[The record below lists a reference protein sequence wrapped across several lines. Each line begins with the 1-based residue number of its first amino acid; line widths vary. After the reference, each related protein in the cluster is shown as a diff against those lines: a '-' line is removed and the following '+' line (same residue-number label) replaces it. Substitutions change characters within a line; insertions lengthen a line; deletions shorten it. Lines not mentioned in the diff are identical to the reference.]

1 MDDASMT
8 YADGVRAQTA
18 VSMIE
23 TKLSAHPPRSQV
35 VRSTCARHRRRALR
49 GPADRALST
58 VIIMQVGTGKSLYQE
73 TFSPRGS
80 IVSVGVSGRVAS

>member
-35 VRSTCARHRRRALR
+35 VRSTWARQPVGERCAWTH
-49 GPADRALST
+49 
-58 VIIMQVGTGKSLYQE
+58 
-73 TFSPRGS
+73 
-80 IVSVGVSGRVAS
+80 